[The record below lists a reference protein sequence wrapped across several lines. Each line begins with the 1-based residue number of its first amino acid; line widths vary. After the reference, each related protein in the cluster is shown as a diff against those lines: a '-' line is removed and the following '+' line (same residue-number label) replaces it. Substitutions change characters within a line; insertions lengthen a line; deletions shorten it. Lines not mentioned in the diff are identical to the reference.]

1 MATKNQI
8 KLAYKHPVSS
18 IMKLEVI
25 FKVEVSSIDICLEDG
40 SKNVSERTIA
50 ILRFV
55 GNYLV
60 MIMRKLQN
68 EFRTHQYCTEGKLQK
83 PTSVAAAS

>member
-40 SKNVSERTIA
+40 SKK
-50 ILRFV
+50 
-55 GNYLV
+55 Y
-60 MIMRKLQN
+60 
-68 EFRTHQYCTEGKLQK
+68 QK
-83 PTSVAAAS
+83 GQLLSYGLLGITL

>member
-1 MATKNQI
+1 
-8 KLAYKHPVSS
+8 
-18 IMKLEVI
+18 MKLEDI

-40 SKNVSERTIA
+40 SKNVSERKIA

-55 GNYLV
+55 GDYLV

-68 EFRTHQYCTEGKLQK
+68 EFRTHKYCTEGKLQQA
-83 PTSVAAAS
+83 TSAAAAS